1 MQCQAISKDGKQCRA
16 HALKGKKYCLVHDP
30 ESKKELKE
38 YARQGGLVKKKVQTS
53 LAPIEFKGDIKE
65 VLDLLADTI
74 NQVRSNTMPAR
85 TANTIGYLA
94 NVMIKALEI
103 TEIDNRLKQVERVVM
118 ERKTYQ

>member
-1 MQCQAISKDGKQCRA
+1 MQCQAMTKEGKQCKA
-16 HALKGKKYCLVHDP
+16 HALKGKEYCLMHDP
-30 ESKKELKE
+30 DSKEKLKE

-53 LAPIEFKGDIKE
+53 LAPIEFTGDVKE
-65 VLDLLADTI
+65 VLNLLADTI
-74 NQVRSNTMPAR
+74 NRVRSNTMPAR

-118 ERKTYQ
+118 ERKTYE

>member
-1 MQCQAISKDGKQCRA
+1 MQCQAMTKEGKQCRA
-16 HALKGKKYCLVHDP
+16 HALKGKQYCLMHDP
-30 ESKKELKE
+30 ESKTKLKE
-38 YARQGGLVKKKVQTS
+38 YARRGGLVKKKVQTS
-53 LAPIEFKGDIKE
+53 LAPIEFKGDVKE

-74 NQVRSNTMPAR
+74 NRVRNNTIPAK

-103 TEIDNRLKQVERVVM
+103 SEIDNRLKQVERIVM

>member
-1 MQCQAISKDGKQCRA
+1 M
-16 HALKGKKYCLVHDP
+16 HDP
-30 ESKKELKE
+30 ESKTKLKE
-38 YARQGGLVKKKVQTS
+38 YARRGGLVKKKVQTS
-53 LAPIEFKGDIKE
+53 LAPIEFKGDVKE

-74 NQVRSNTMPAR
+74 NRVRNNTIPAK

-103 TEIDNRLKQVERVVM
+103 SEIDNRLKQVERIVM

>member
-1 MQCQAISKDGKQCRA
+1 MQCQAINRDGKQCRA
-16 HALKGKKYCLVHDP
+16 HALKGKQYCLMHDP
-30 ESKKELKE
+30 ESKNQLKDF
-38 YARQGGLVKKKVQTS
+38 ARQGGLVKKKVQAYLS
-53 LAPIEFKGDIKE
+53 PIEFTGDIKE
-65 VLDLLADTI
+65 VLDLLVDTI
-74 NQVRSNTMPAR
+74 NRVRSNTMPAR